1 MKNKSL
7 LKRIGASL
15 ATMGLLSGLA
25 LVSGASPVRAA
36 GIGPVYPTLVMA
48 IDIDVDTSN
57 VVVLNGQTVEI
68 TTQASID
75 SSNPIWDEDPEEFN
89 AEEYGAP
96 TPDAGLTV
104 VSTTHNWNASRVG
117 GSGAPCYKN
126 STSGAGQTF
135 SIATLACKTEVDYL
149 TYNKTIIVSNSSGS
163 TKNIVIDDVGNE
175 ILADGV
181 GTETNDYTYA
191 YSDYEI
197 GASGVVVPSNFRGA
211 VTLEFPTLCLTD
223 DVEANDVLDIEKHVK
238 IGDPGSLADIPFAPS
253 SGPPPSMPYYSL
265 SGGGG
270 PGALDGSTFTATTES
285 LNYLFLYGNI
295 QTQAIDSIGKT
306 LEVSI
311 DFTEAGE
318 SKLSDDCGGGG
329 GGPSSY
335 PTLSTLASGNSPGKG
350 ALSAAKALPTGMPN
364 GAIGN
369 GSAQGP
375 NGDVFY
381 YGMDTS
387 GASPKAV
394 VSRIGARGNMRLAG
408 GTKLSQTIGAS
419 SMVESFG
426 WYGTGGSSY
435 VLVTSDG
442 LAGTY
447 TLYYGR
453 TASASGKSTK
463 TITQAKLL
471 EVCGAGYMSDLS
483 VLSAPTSTP
492 LFVLVC
498 FPEDPSGGD
507 TYFIN
512 YTKLVPATGSTMNLS
527 LIPLPKPTAEKP
539 CSYLS
544 AGVNRQARGTQAA
557 VFLYGAIG
565 PLTAAE
571 GAPMETCAGA
581 SASDRKLITLST
593 TMVAKTK
600 TFSSGVFGAT
610 EGDLRVAPGKKP
622 NTWIVMAHS
631 EPVFAPVSAPT
642 KGYTVSATGAVV
654 AKRAPTLT
662 ASGTIAAPG
671 APKMDYLEPI
681 KELGNGQWLVKR
693 SQTGYGMSMT
703 SAVAIAKY
711 NPATGA
717 VTTGSVLLL
726 TGFSY
731 PAGKYINATGISST
745 GVMSYYVLTE
755 ANKYKIAT
763 WKSYTS

>member
-1 MKNKSL
+1 
-7 LKRIGASL
+7 
-15 ATMGLLSGLA
+15 
-25 LVSGASPVRAA
+25 
-36 GIGPVYPTLVMA
+36 
-48 IDIDVDTSN
+48 
-57 VVVLNGQTVEI
+57 
-68 TTQASID
+68 
-75 SSNPIWDEDPEEFN
+75 
-89 AEEYGAP
+89 
-96 TPDAGLTV
+96 
-104 VSTTHNWNASRVG
+104 
-117 GSGAPCYKN
+117 
-126 STSGAGQTF
+126 
-135 SIATLACKTEVDYL
+135 
-149 TYNKTIIVSNSSGS
+149 
-163 TKNIVIDDVGNE
+163 
-175 ILADGV
+175 
-181 GTETNDYTYA
+181 
-191 YSDYEI
+191 
-197 GASGVVVPSNFRGA
+197 
-211 VTLEFPTLCLTD
+211 
-223 DVEANDVLDIEKHVK
+223 
-238 IGDPGSLADIPFAPS
+238 
-253 SGPPPSMPYYSL
+253 
-265 SGGGG
+265 
-270 PGALDGSTFTATTES
+270 
-285 LNYLFLYGNI
+285 
-295 QTQAIDSIGKT
+295 
-306 LEVSI
+306 
-311 DFTEAGE
+311 
-318 SKLSDDCGGGG
+318 
-329 GGPSSY
+329 
-335 PTLSTLASGNSPGKG
+335 
-350 ALSAAKALPTGMPN
+350 
-364 GAIGN
+364 
-369 GSAQGP
+369 
-375 NGDVFY
+375 
-381 YGMDTS
+381 
-387 GASPKAV
+387 
-394 VSRIGARGNMRLAG
+394 
-408 GTKLSQTIGAS
+408 
-419 SMVESFG
+419 
-426 WYGTGGSSY
+426 
-435 VLVTSDG
+435 
-442 LAGTY
+442 
-447 TLYYGR
+447 
-453 TASASGKSTK
+453 
-463 TITQAKLL
+463 
-471 EVCGAGYMSDLS
+471 MSDLS

-498 FPEDPSGGD
+498 FPEDPTSGD

-527 LIPLPKPTAEKP
+527 LIPLPKPTAQKP

-600 TFSSGVFGAT
+600 TFSSDVFGAT

-671 APKMDYLEPI
+671 AQKMDYLEPI